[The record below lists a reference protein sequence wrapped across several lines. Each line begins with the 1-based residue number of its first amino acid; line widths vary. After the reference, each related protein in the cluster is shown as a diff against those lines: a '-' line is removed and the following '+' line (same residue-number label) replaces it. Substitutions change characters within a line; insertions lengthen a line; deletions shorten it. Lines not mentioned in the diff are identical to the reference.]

1 MNIVSIVIS
10 SVVGFVIG
18 WFTNYLAI
26 KMLFRPYNP
35 IKIPV
40 LNIEVQGL
48 IPKRRGD
55 IALSLGEI
63 VEKELISLDDIIANI
78 IGDADR
84 ERILAAFDSRLDDI
98 IKKKMPSYIP
108 GMFRGMISDYI
119 KKVVMDEVV
128 NFMENDSADV
138 IEKINQRVNIK
149 KIVED
154 KINGFE
160 LSKVEELA
168 LYAAGRELRGIEIVG
183 GVLGFV
189 IGLVEGILVQ
199 VI

>member
-1 MNIVSIVIS
+1 MNILSIIIS
-10 SVVGFVIG
+10 SAVGFVIG

-26 KMLFRPYNP
+26 MMLFRPYNP
-35 IKIPV
+35 IIIPV
-40 LNIEVQGL
+40 LNIEIQGL

-55 IALSLGEI
+55 IAGSLGEI
-63 VEKELISLDDIIANI
+63 VERELVSINDIINNLV
-78 IGDADR
+78 GDADR
-84 ERILAAFDSRLDDI
+84 EKILSSVEDRLDLI
-98 IKKKMPSYIP
+98 IKKKIPSYIP
-108 GMFRGMISDYI
+108 SMFKGMIADYV
-119 KKVVMDEVV
+119 KKAVMEEVID
-128 NFMENDSADV
+128 FIENDSGRV
-138 IEKINQRVNIK
+138 IEQLTERVNIK

-168 LYAAGRELRGIEIVG
+168 LYAAGKELRGIEIIG
-183 GVLGFV
+183 GILGLV

>member
-1 MNIVSIVIS
+1 MNILSIIIS
-10 SVVGFVIG
+10 SAVGFVIG

-26 KMLFRPYNP
+26 MMLFRPYNP
-35 IKIPV
+35 IMIPV
-40 LNIEVQGL
+40 LNIEIQGL

-55 IALSLGEI
+55 IAGSLGEI
-63 VEKELISLDDIIANI
+63 VERELISINDIINNL

-84 ERILAAFDSRLDDI
+84 EKILSSVEDRLDLI
-98 IKKKMPSYIP
+98 VKKKIPSYIP
-108 GMFRGMISDYI
+108 AMFKGMIADYV
-119 KKVVMDEVV
+119 KKAVMEEVT
-128 NFMENDSADV
+128 NFIENDSGRV
-138 IEKINQRVNIK
+138 IEQLTERVNIK

-168 LYAAGRELRGIEIVG
+168 LYAAGKELRGIEIIG
-183 GVLGFV
+183 GILGLV